1 MATLTVDSY
10 HQEIERPL
18 QQSGKSLDL
27 HVHSFIQNFY
37 KHVQYNDRDIL
48 LKFIPNEC
56 DSIIELNSK
65 FWNGQIQFI
74 LETFL
79 ICVFM
84 YQWTVEEFMNN
95 IALFSSIPKTSRPWQ
110 LVFQY
115 LREFIKYIAEPIIP
129 INNNELIEQKTDDD
143 DDDEEDDCK
152 NDETPLVQE
161 LQHPDCNKH
170 SLDRLLYYMFQV
182 HEGMNRRKSHRQIDM
197 VFIPKQLNQINDTF
211 FANKGIKFTK
221 LSDSQNIH
229 DLLDRFHDCKS
240 REKLSFCRGVMLI
253 IGDDNNDMNDDIIYL
268 FELLNTEP
276 VPDGVLQYTEMPM
289 IYNTIHN
296 PEWLDNMITQNNGV
310 IISYHHHNI
319 NLHQQKRISTRLY
332 VWYKSSSGRCYGTRV
347 LKEHIINVLKVFCD
361 DNDDYEQYWDE
372 EAQFNDIMYSDFID
386 LYLKELG
393 FQSESNDSN
402 AFMLLQ
408 SNNTDSESVSLCS
421 GTPFSWQTDWNSEN
435 LHNNENSEAKLECIL
450 SDSESISN
458 QSGTVMMPPSD
469 WSSDCNSIARG
480 ISDEESI
487 PSPIGTLISEIEIEV
502 EVEIESE
509 NEMICVIEQDEYNE
523 SQSDN
528 DIAEMPNPF
537 NINSILL
544 HGSDNLMFRNSLVA
558 YEKNETL
565 FSDVGCREYRIQ
577 RRKDMQLLIGYVMIM
592 DIMKR
597 YVMAYWMLIYMFKLK

>member
-129 INNNELIEQKTDDD
+129 IN
-143 DDDEEDDCK
+143 
-152 NDETPLVQE
+152 
-161 LQHPDCNKH
+161 
-170 SLDRLLYYMFQV
+170 
-182 HEGMNRRKSHRQIDM
+182 
-197 VFIPKQLNQINDTF
+197 
-211 FANKGIKFTK
+211 NKGIKFTK